1 MAIKTKRFQPFQ
13 SGDGNINRLLDFAWS
28 AAQQLD
34 PTFDPPR
41 ESISKDEPESQ
52 QDVMKYVERWG
63 HDTQGFDTLHQVE
76 LEPRASGQA
85 VDKIVVTAFGLAS
98 GSSLELEVTRSW
110 YDPRFAEI
118 RINGPK
124 AEVKQI
130 LAQFETAFGATK
142 LDPSRIRIELVS
154 AEVSFKVGAYDAAIQ
169 KAESVL
175 KVSPDEALAHFVI
188 GASSLAKGQDDD
200 AQEHL
205 SRAYELDPE
214 HQLTLSNFA
223 RLQERLG
230 NAKDAQRL
238 YERILAA
245 PVDSSLRPEFY
256 EVIRESMNKLNTS
269 STN

>member
-1 MAIKTKRFQPFQ
+1 MTLKTKRFQPFQ

-34 PTFDPPR
+34 PNFDPPH
-41 ESISKDEPESQ
+41 ESISKDGPEGQ

-63 HDTQGFDTLHQVE
+63 DDTQGFHTLHQVE

-98 GSSLELEVTRSW
+98 GSNLELEVTRSW

-118 RINGPK
+118 RIDGSEK
-124 AEVKQI
+124 EVGQI
-130 LAQFETAFGATK
+130 LAQFEAEFGKTK

-154 AEVSFKVGAYDAAIQ
+154 AEVSFKVGAHDAAIQ

-188 GASSLAKGQDDD
+188 GASRLAQGQLED
-200 AQEHL
+200 AKLHL
-205 SRAYELDPE
+205 SRAYELDPA

-223 RLQERLG
+223 RLQEKLG
-230 NAKDAQRL
+230 DIEEAKRL
-238 YERILAA
+238 YTLILEA

-256 EVIRESMNKLNTS
+256 EAIQNSMNKLNAA
-269 STN
+269 